1 MHFYGF
7 TKKSC
12 IITKKRLEFDLNY
25 IHLLYPLGHPS
36 LQSNAKKNSVLT
48 YVCKTLA
55 DIMARK
61 YVHSSYQ
68 YLKKHALW
76 VNRREIN
83 IKVSKVYH

>member
-25 IHLLYPLGHPS
+25 IYLLYPQGHPS
-36 LQSNAKKNSVLT
+36 LQIMQKKFSTN
-48 YVCKTLA
+48 
-55 DIMARK
+55 
-61 YVHSSYQ
+61 VHVQNTRRHYGKEICSSYQ